1 MNECDLECQIDKNKT
16 KLTKDQQKTCIVE
29 NGVLKCDFASY
40 LKKYITKYASWE
52 IKAFMFNLL
61 TYPFIEF
68 SVQKGE
74 KE

>member
-40 LKKYITKYASWE
+40 LKKYITKYASWAGY
-52 IKAFMFNLL
+52 K
-61 TYPFIEF
+61 
-68 SVQKGE
+68 
-74 KE
+74 